1 MIGVNGYVS
10 ILIAYF
16 VLRYS
21 TGESINAVALLT
33 NVMPVCLLPCFLFLP
48 FTLWRRHIVSSLG
61 NLLICIIFGVYWGS
75 MFTHSTINGQGR
87 APAELSILSHNMAQ
101 DQTDYDS
108 IDALVERTDADIVL
122 LQEVT
127 GDYIKDH
134 WPRLRTRYPYQVN
147 GPLLSAKSVGM
158 GILSKYP
165 LDDVTNFKL
174 DEDGLV
180 FQQRAEVSLDG
191 KRIAVYNVHTTFPW
205 VRLERD
211 PWLSRIPWPV
221 YDDKTRRKEI
231 TNLLRQLQSE
241 TAPLILAGDF
251 NLSDFSEDYGRLTS
265 VLGDAYRSAGSG
277 LGFTWPANRT
287 PSVSIPI
294 HHPLVRI
301 DYIFHSDQW
310 QPKYAHTLEKTGS
323 DHLPLFTSLDL
334 RDDS

>member
-1 MIGVNGYVS
+1 MIGENGYVS

-108 IDALVERTDADIVL
+108 VDALVERTDADIVL